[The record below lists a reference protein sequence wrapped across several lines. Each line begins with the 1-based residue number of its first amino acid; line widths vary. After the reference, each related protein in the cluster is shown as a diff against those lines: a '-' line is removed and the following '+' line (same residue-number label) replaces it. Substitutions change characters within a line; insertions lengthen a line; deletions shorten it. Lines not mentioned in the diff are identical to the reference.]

1 MNTSHIYKYKK
12 HVYDIFGKNDN
23 WLIFNMMDFSLTSDC
38 IKEILFMKMTQ
49 GVAKSRIK
57 TLSQNGTKTKKYNMK
72 IIAQLGIDLSETIYF
87 APFVHTLEIDY

>member
-38 IKEILFMKMTQ
+38 IKEILFYENDT
-49 GVAKSRIK
+49 GCC
-57 TLSQNGTKTKKYNMK
+57 
-72 IIAQLGIDLSETIYF
+72 
-87 APFVHTLEIDY
+87 

>member
-1 MNTSHIYKYKK
+1 
-12 HVYDIFGKNDN
+12 
-23 WLIFNMMDFSLTSDC
+23 
-38 IKEILFMKMTQ
+38 MKMTQ

-87 APFVHTLEIDY
+87 APFVHILEIDY